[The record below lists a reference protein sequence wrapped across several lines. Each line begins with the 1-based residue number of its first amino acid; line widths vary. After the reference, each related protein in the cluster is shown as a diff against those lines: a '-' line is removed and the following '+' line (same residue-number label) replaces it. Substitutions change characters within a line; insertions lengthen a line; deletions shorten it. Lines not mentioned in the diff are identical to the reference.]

1 MSLAADSQGTRKEDT
16 LRRNYQQGDNHA
28 KDSRQVP
35 CGAVRYRSHAA
46 PLLTAICNCKNC
58 QRQTG
63 TAFSILVAVPKG
75 GLIMEGAQPDT
86 YQDVGDSGL
95 PVLRRFCSKCG
106 SPIFTEAALTP
117 TMDWLKAG
125 TLDDTSWLQPK
136 VNIWCDS
143 AQPWVQMSDAI
154 PRIPRNPPPA

>member
-1 MSLAADSQGTRKEDT
+1 METAMPNIQGGC
-16 LRRNYQQGDNHA
+16 L
-28 KDSRQVP
+28 
-35 CGAVRYRSHAA
+35 CGAVRYSSDAA
-46 PLLTAICNCKNC
+46 PLMTAICNCKNC

-75 GLIMEGAQPDT
+75 ALVMEGAQPDT
-86 YQDVGDSGL
+86 YQDVGESGL

-106 SPIFTEAALTP
+106 SPIFSEVAAMP
-117 TMDWLKAG
+117 TMDWVKAG
-125 TLDDTSWLQPK
+125 TLDDTSWLQPQ

-143 AQPWVQMSDAI
+143 AQPWVQMNDAI

>member
-1 MSLAADSQGTRKEDT
+1 
-16 LRRNYQQGDNHA
+16 
-28 KDSRQVP
+28 
-35 CGAVRYRSHAA
+35 
-46 PLLTAICNCKNC
+46 
-58 QRQTG
+58 
-63 TAFSILVAVPKG
+63 
-75 GLIMEGAQPDT
+75 MEGAQPDT

-95 PVLRRFCSKCG
+95 PLLRRFCSKSG
-106 SPIFTEAALTP
+106 SPIFTGAVLTP

-154 PRIPRNPPPA
+154 PESRVIRHRPNHSFHWICAKSRAGR